1 MTPLMGFALSWTCGI
16 LLAYACNCPAVWG
29 LVGLPLS
36 LTLWLGW
43 GDRRASRWAALALVG
58 LMGGFLRMRAAQP
71 SITPSHIAFY
81 RDQGPVDITGVVVAD
96 PDRRVEDTRLVV
108 QVERLSLRSTSS
120 SVEGKV
126 LVRTEPYAE
135 VAYGDRIQASGDLR
149 TPPVY
154 RGFSYQ
160 AYLARQ
166 GIYALMDTS
175 EIKILA
181 AHQANPI
188 LEGLL
193 ALRARAHRLIL
204 RTLPEPQA
212 SLLSGILLGLER
224 GIPPETLSA
233 FSRTGAIHIIAISG
247 FNLTLAAGVITLI
260 VHRFLPRQAT
270 LLVAWLGIWG
280 YVLLVGASAAVLR
293 AGVMSSVMVL
303 AQTAQRRVHAPTSLA
318 AAVVFLSALNPTILW
333 DVGFLL
339 SVTATVGLL
348 CYAPLLARGL
358 MRWLTSMVSE
368 AHATRIV
375 SLLNEALIVTIAVQ
389 LTTLGILVAQ
399 FRTLTLVAPLTN
411 LLILPVQPFVMLF
424 GVGTV
429 LGGLIWAPLAL
440 VPGWLSW
447 AFLAYTTTVVTWTA
461 SFPWAAIDLH
471 AVPTLF
477 PTTYYVLLGGVTLWA
492 THTREVNQYA
502 RAWLTRLPRPVWAAL
517 VAGAALLVS
526 YGASRPDGRLHVTFL
541 DVSGGE
547 AVLIQSPSGRQML
560 VDGGRDPR
568 ASLAALG
575 SALPFWDRTLD
586 AVVLTA
592 PDQDRLAGLVEV
604 LDRYQ
609 VDLVVS
615 GTSDPTGTLAARWQ
629 SALEAKDRLSQRRVS
644 QGDVLPLDESVT
656 VHVLWPPMGHPG
668 PLVLQV
674 RDDKARLL
682 IMSDATTMVEE
693 TLVATYGAALHTQ
706 VLLLPRYGAETCCRP
721 DFLQAVSPE
730 LAMVGPG
737 RGRTLDSGVWARL
750 MDVELYQVGL
760 VGAVDVTWEGDILHV
775 HTDTP

>member
-1 MTPLMGFALSWTCGI
+1 
-16 LLAYACNCPAVWG
+16 
-29 LVGLPLS
+29 
-36 LTLWLGW
+36 
-43 GDRRASRWAALALVG
+43 
-58 LMGGFLRMRAAQP
+58 
-71 SITPSHIAFY
+71 
-81 RDQGPVDITGVVVAD
+81 
-96 PDRRVEDTRLVV
+96 
-108 QVERLSLRSTSS
+108 
-120 SVEGKV
+120 
-126 LVRTEPYAE
+126 
-135 VAYGDRIQASGDLR
+135 
-149 TPPVY
+149 
-154 RGFSYQ
+154 
-160 AYLARQ
+160 
-166 GIYALMDTS
+166 
-175 EIKILA
+175 
-181 AHQANPI
+181 
-188 LEGLL
+188 
-193 ALRARAHRLIL
+193 
-204 RTLPEPQA
+204 
-212 SLLSGILLGLER
+212 
-224 GIPPETLSA
+224 
-233 FSRTGAIHIIAISG
+233 
-247 FNLTLAAGVITLI
+247 LAAGVITLI
-260 VHRFLPRQAT
+260 VHRLLPRQAT
-270 LLVAWLGIWG
+270 LLAAWLGIWG

-303 AQTAQRRVHAPTSLA
+303 AQTARRRVHAPTSLA
-318 AAVVFLSALNPTILW
+318 AAVVFLSALNPTVLW

-348 CYAPLLARGL
+348 CYAPLLAHGL
-358 MRWLTSMVSE
+358 TRWLTSMISE
-368 AHATRIV
+368 ARATRIV

-389 LTTLGILVAQ
+389 LTTLGVLVGQ

-429 LGGLIWAPLAL
+429 LGGLIWPPLAL

-477 PTTYYVLLGGVTLWA
+477 PIVYYGLLGGVTLWA
-492 THTREVNQYA
+492 THPREAYHYA
-502 RAWLTRLPRPVWAAL
+502 RVWLARLPRPVWAAL
-517 VAGAALLVS
+517 VAGVALLVS

-592 PDQDRLAGLVEV
+592 PNQDRLAGLVEV
-604 LDRYQ
+604 LERYQ

-615 GTSDPTGTLAARWQ
+615 GTSDPTGALATRWQ
-629 SALEAKDRLSQRRVS
+629 SALEARDGLSQRRVS

-674 RDDKARLL
+674 REDKARLL
-682 IMSDATTMVEE
+682 IMSDATTVVEE
-693 TLVATYGAALHTQ
+693 ALVATYGAALDTQ
-706 VLLLPRYGAETCCRP
+706 VLLLPRYGAKTCCRP
-721 DFLQAVSPE
+721 EFLQAVSPE
-730 LAMVGPG
+730 LAIVGPG
-737 RGRTLDSGVWARL
+737 RGSPLDSGVWARL
-750 MDVELYQVGL
+750 MDVALYQVSS
-760 VGAVDVTWEGDILHV
+760 VGAVDVTWEDDILHMR
-775 HTDTP
+775 TDTR